1 MSGFDKKIDT
11 KELEKKRQKI
21 LLNKMNQIYDEEF
34 ITRCAFKN
42 INSLQRKIYRKECLK
57 RRNFIEI
64 ITYIYIYIYIYVQLV

>member
-1 MSGFDKKIDT
+1 
-11 KELEKKRQKI
+11 
-21 LLNKMNQIYDEEF
+21 MNQIYDEEF

-64 ITYIYIYIYIYVQLV
+64 ITYIYICPAGVTSLYRVLNYRAINK